1 MDLTPRPAPEP
12 APRRRRRWLPI
23 LLLGL
28 VGAGGAAIVWQ
39 FLGSA
44 IDYYCNV
51 DELGVRDGCD
61 ESHRL
66 RVQGTVDRDSVRATD
81 AATSFRL
88 SFNGA
93 SLDVR
98 YAGDP
103 GGVFQECIAVVAH
116 GRLRGGVLEAT
127 RIEVKHSNEYE
138 AEHPDRVADA
148 AAAGIDPACAQAQG

>member
-1 MDLTPRPAPEP
+1 MDLTPRPADDP
-12 APRRRRRWLPI
+12 APRRARRWAPI
-23 LLLGL
+23 ALLAL
-28 VGAGGAAIVWQ
+28 VGVVGGAIVWQ

-51 DELGVRDGCD
+51 DEVGARDGCD
-61 ESHRL
+61 DAHRL

-81 AATSFRL
+81 ASTSFRM

-138 AEHPDRVADA
+138 AEHPDRVKD
-148 AAAGIDPACAQAQG
+148 GEDPACAQAQG

>member
-1 MDLTPRPAPEP
+1 VDLTPRPADGS
-12 APRRRRRWLPI
+12 APRRRRWAPVA
-23 LLLGL
+23 LLAL
-28 VGAGGAAIVWQ
+28 VGVGGGVIVWQ

-51 DELGVRDGCD
+51 DEVGVRDGCD
-61 ESHRL
+61 DVHRL
-66 RVQGTVDRDSVRATD
+66 RVQGTVDRGSVRAGD
-81 AATSFRL
+81 ASTAFRL

-116 GRLRGGVLEAT
+116 GRLRDGVLEAT

-138 AEHPDRVADA
+138 AEHPDRVKD
-148 AAAGIDPACAQAQG
+148 GEDPACAQAQG

>member
-1 MDLTPRPAPEP
+1 VDLTPRTDDAVR
-12 APRRRRRWLPI
+12 PRRRRWAPVA
-23 LLLGL
+23 LLGL
-28 VGAGGAAIVWQ
+28 VGVAGGVIVWQ

-51 DELGVRDGCD
+51 DEIGVRDGCD
-61 ESHRL
+61 EAHRL
-66 RVQGTVDRDSVRATD
+66 RVQGTVERDSVRAGG

-88 SFNGA
+88 AFNGETI
-93 SLDVR
+93 DVR

-116 GRLRGGVLEAT
+116 GRLRGGLLEAT

-138 AEHPDRVADA
+138 AEHPDRVKD
-148 AAAGIDPACAQAQG
+148 GGDPACEQAQG